1 MFIYCTHFSIVSAIE
16 KLMFLTLGKNIVV
29 GLVAYITV
37 PVLIIFTLSYLAR
50 FINIKIPNVW
60 RVIVGNRSLMI
71 KDEKK

>member
-1 MFIYCTHFSIVSAIE
+1 MRETRRRLLRGCE
-16 KLMFLTLGKNIVV
+16 ENGDKKED
-29 GLVAYITV
+29 
-37 PVLIIFTLSYLAR
+37 YLAR